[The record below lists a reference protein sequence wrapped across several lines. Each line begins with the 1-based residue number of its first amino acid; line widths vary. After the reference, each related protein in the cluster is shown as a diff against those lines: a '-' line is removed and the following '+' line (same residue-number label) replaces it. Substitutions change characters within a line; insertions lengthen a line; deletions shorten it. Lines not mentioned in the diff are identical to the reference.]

1 MKQLLLVA
9 VLIYIVASPA
19 SAQQRRGTS
28 GVGTGTFAVAV
39 TDPDGKPIP
48 NVLVTLEGG
57 NANNRT
63 VRTEGG
69 RIALENLP
77 AGNYRLRFESEG
89 YQTLERELA
98 ARGGP
103 PIDVKVTLKPVPPPP
118 APPPAPVVETAP
130 IRPKIHSV
138 PAVVDVPALIEKNWV
153 GRGPSKTTPISCGS
167 DGISQIIQLNE
178 ALMPHDHADSDETFY
193 VVAGEGNAMIG
204 DSTHRLKAGVF
215 IFVPRGARHGLAPTG
230 KNPLIVLSS
239 RPGERCK

>member
-1 MKQLLLVA
+1 MKQLLLAA
-9 VLIYIVASPA
+9 VLICIAADTA
-19 SAQQRRGTS
+19 SAQQRKGTS
-28 GVGTGTFAVAV
+28 GVGTAAFAIAV
-39 TDPDGKPIP
+39 TDPDGKPLSG
-48 NVLVTLEGG
+48 VLVTMEGTV
-57 NANNRT
+57 NRS

-77 AGNYRLRFESEG
+77 AGPYRLRFEREG
-89 YQTLERELA
+89 FLTLERELA
-98 ARGGP
+98 AKGGP
-103 PIDVKVTLKPVPPPP
+103 PIDVKVTLKPAP
-118 APPPAPVVETAP
+118 APAPPPPAPVVEAP
-130 IRPKIHSV
+130 PMRPKIHSI

-153 GRGPSKTTPISCGS
+153 GRGPSKTTQISCGS
-167 DGISQIIQLNE
+167 DGISQVIQLNE

-215 IFVPRGARHGLAPTG
+215 LFVPRGARHGLAPTG